1 LQRTANRLLK
11 KSFHGLF
18 QLGRSCAS
26 LRSRHWGI
34 LPGTKQKVRFLLCF
48 IFQTPTPCLKN
59 GGPSVGRT
67 QAVFQQPARTLHAA
81 GFVLRFLWIGVGLA
95 FARQAAGAAD
105 KAAAQLPAAAEPAIA
120 GLLQVVL
127 GLLVILLLIGGT
139 AWLLRRFT
147 HLQSTAQGNM
157 KILGGLPLGPRER
170 VVLIQ
175 VGDKQLLV
183 GVAPGRVQTLHVL
196 EQPLVFSTD
205 KQGSQGF
212 AERLALALK
221 QRTTRTGQAL

>member
-1 LQRTANRLLK
+1 M
-11 KSFHGLF
+11 
-18 QLGRSCAS
+18 
-26 LRSRHWGI
+26 
-34 LPGTKQKVRFLLCF
+34 
-48 IFQTPTPCLKN
+48 
-59 GGPSVGRT
+59 
-67 QAVFQQPARTLHAA
+67 TLHAT
-81 GFVLRFLWIGVGLA
+81 GFVLRFLWIGAGLA
-95 FARQAAGAAD
+95 FARQTASAAD
-105 KAAAQLPAAAEPAIA
+105 KATAHLPAAAEPAIA

-139 AWLLRRFT
+139 AWVLRRFT

-196 EQPLVFSTD
+196 EQPLVFSPD
-205 KQGSQGF
+205 KQSSLGF

>member
-1 LQRTANRLLK
+1 MQRMAMR
-11 KSFHGLF
+11 
-18 QLGRSCAS
+18 
-26 LRSRHWGI
+26 
-34 LPGTKQKVRFLLCF
+34 VY
-48 IFQTPTPCLKN
+48 
-59 GGPSVGRT
+59 
-67 QAVFQQPARTLHAA
+67 AA
-81 GFVLRFLWIGVGLA
+81 GVALA
-95 FARQAAGAAD
+95 WQTAGAAD
-105 KAAAQLPAAAEPAIA
+105 KAAVTLPAAAEPAIA

-196 EQPLVFSTD
+196 EQPLMFSTD
-205 KQGSQGF
+205 KQSSQGF